1 MGRAGRAPPCALS
14 RPPPPPAALFEGGI
28 RPHRYC
34 LPILKAEADR
44 QALLAAVRSGSPKFF
59 LGTDS
64 APHSRA
70 SKECPCGAAGMY
82 TAHAALEMY
91 ALAFAEAGCLPLLRA
106 FAAEHGA
113 DFYGLPRAAGGAPGE
128 RSVVLR
134 ASPWTVP
141 AGYAF
146 GDGGDVVVPAL
157 AGEVLP
163 WKAVL
168 EGGGAAS

>member
-1 MGRAGRAPPCALS
+1 MLLQPAHPACPPPC
-14 RPPPPPAALFEGGI
+14 AALFEGGI

-34 LPILKAEADR
+34 LPILKAETDR
-44 QALLAAVRSGSPKFF
+44 RALLAAVASGSPKFF

-64 APHSRA
+64 APHARA
-70 SKECPCGAAGMY
+70 TKECACGAAGMY

-113 DFYGLPRAAGGAPGE
+113 DFYGLPRNAGGAPGE
-128 RSVVLR
+128 PSVVLR
-134 ASPWTVP
+134 AGAWTVP

-146 GDGGDVVVPAL
+146 GDGGDEVVPAL
-157 AGEVLP
+157 AGETLP
-163 WKAVL
+163 WRAVV
-168 EGGGAAS
+168 EGQAAGAGAL